1 MKNTVRTLVFGG
13 QVSLTIADTT
23 EMARE
28 AIRRHR
34 LQKTSATVLCKALS
48 AMTFMSAC
56 LKEKTGEISLTLQC
70 DGAGGGAGVSG
81 NGDLYLRGYIENPD
95 CGADCGERACF
106 GDNGALT
113 IVRDDGYNRPF
124 VGTCALPQTGGV
136 DEAFEEYFRISEQ
149 LPTRI
154 RTIVEFD
161 EKGECAFAGVAALQP
176 LPFADGNALEKTRE
190 TDLESVLSSV
200 REKGVEETVNARFSP
215 DKEAYEAREA
225 VYRCNCSREY
235 LSRVL
240 VTLGEEQLRR
250 ILEEDG
256 KIKVHCHYCNT
267 DYEFTEED
275 ADRLFAK
282 A

>member
-1 MKNTVRTLVFGG
+1 M
-13 QVSLTIADTT
+13 
-23 EMARE
+23 
-28 AIRRHR
+28 
-34 LQKTSATVLCKALS
+34 
-48 AMTFMSAC
+48 
-56 LKEKTGEISLTLQC
+56 
-70 DGAGGGAGVSG
+70 
-81 NGDLYLRGYIENPD
+81 
-95 CGADCGERACF
+95 
-106 GDNGALT
+106 
-113 IVRDDGYNRPF
+113 
-124 VGTCALPQTGGV
+124 

-154 RTIVEFD
+154 RTAVEFD

-176 LPFADGNALEKTRE
+176 LPFADGDALEKTWE

-256 KIKVHCHYCNT
+256 KLKVHCHYCNT